1 MALSKKGKALTQ
13 KMPKQPG
20 VYQMKDREGNILYI
34 GKAKDLKKRV
44 TSYFDP
50 RVPHDPFKSEMIRF
64 IEQIDIIV
72 TTSEEEGLV
81 LEANLVKQHQ
91 PRYNINLKDGK
102 HYPYIK
108 LTTDEYPA
116 ISIVRNLEDRN
127 ARYYGPF
134 PSGLAVR
141 QTVKFLVAAFKV
153 RECKSLSKRGCV
165 KSSIGLC
172 SAPCTHPE
180 ENRDY
185 KDRVRLVDAILR
197 GRTKGLMKRL
207 KAIMR
212 QRTKEQRF
220 EEAAKIRDL
229 LGALE
234 GVSQQQGVELL
245 PEGLTDIISIGKAPD
260 GSRCI
265 LIFKV
270 RDGRVHSE
278 SYFFVEPP
286 AHKAARKGTGTTPA
300 MTASTKTAGLEPMD
314 ASILGDFIEH
324 YYTSAYIPR
333 KLVTPP
339 LPDRLARDLEREL
352 GRLKGSEVTLVCRPT
367 GRTARLLG
375 LAGRNAQMKLL
386 TRSQT
391 RRERPGQV
399 VAQQASQDEPGRE
412 LIAIRDAL
420 GLPNIPYRIEAFD
433 VSNIQGDSPVG
444 SMVAFQD
451 GIPLK
456 SDYRHYMMHTLGI
469 NDFEMIAELVTRR
482 YSKHPLPDLILI
494 DGGKQQLEFALR
506 ALNGLGLKAHG
517 IVGLAKQNEEL
528 WLPGRITPVVLDRHD
543 EGLRLLQ
550 RARDEAHRFAVTF
563 HRKKRSERTIISELD
578 RITGLGTKR
587 RTLLLQ
593 RFGSVERIKKCS
605 IEELLTVPGLGHS
618 LAKRVLEELKKA
630 EKFG

>member
-1 MALSKKGKALTQ
+1 
-13 KMPKQPG
+13 MPKQPG

-44 TSYFDP
+44 SSYFDP
-50 RVPHDPFKSEMIRF
+50 RVPHDPFKSEMIGL
-64 IEQIDIIV
+64 IEHIDIIV
-72 TTSEEEGLV
+72 TTSEEESLV

-134 PSGLAVR
+134 PSSLGVK

-153 RECKSLSKRGCV
+153 RECKSMSKRGCV
-165 KSSIGLC
+165 KSSIDLC
-172 SAPCTHPE
+172 SAPCTRPE
-180 ENRDY
+180 KNRDY

-245 PEGLTDIISIGKAPD
+245 PEDLTDIISIGKAPD

-265 LIFKV
+265 LLFKV

-278 SYFFVEPP
+278 AYFYIDPP
-286 AHKAARKGTGTTPA
+286 VPKAPMKGNGKKSTSVA
-300 MTASTKTAGLEPMD
+300 ATKTADLDAMD
-314 ASILGDFIEH
+314 QSILGDFIEH
-324 YYTSAYIPR
+324 YYSSAYIPR

-339 LPDRLARDLEREL
+339 LPQRLARDLERDL
-352 GRLKGSEVTLVCRPT
+352 GRTKGSEVVIVRRPT
-367 GRTARLLG
+367 GRTARLLD
-375 LAGRNAQMKLL
+375 LAGQNAQMKLL

-391 RRERPGQV
+391 RRERPGDANMKV
-399 VAQQASQDEPGRE
+399 SQDEPGRE

-456 SDYRHYMMHTLGI
+456 SDYRHYKMHTLGI

-482 YSKHPLPDLILI
+482 YSKHPLPDLILL
-494 DGGKQQLEFALR
+494 DGGRQQLEFALR
-506 ALNGLGLKAHG
+506 AMAGLGLTALG

-528 WLPGRITPVVLDRHD
+528 WLPGRITPIVLARHD

-605 IEELLTVPGLGHS
+605 VEELLTVPGLGHS
-618 LAKRVLEELKKA
+618 LAKRVLEELKKT
-630 EKFG
+630 ERGG